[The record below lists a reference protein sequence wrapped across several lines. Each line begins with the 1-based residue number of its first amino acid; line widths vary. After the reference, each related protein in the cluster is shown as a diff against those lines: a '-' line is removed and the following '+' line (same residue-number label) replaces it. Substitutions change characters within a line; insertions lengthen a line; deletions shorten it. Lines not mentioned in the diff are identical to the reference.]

1 MRKLKWGIL
10 STAKIGVRK
19 VVPPMQRAELCEV
32 VAIASRSPE
41 RAAEVAGRLGIP
53 RYHGDYDALIADPE
67 VEAIYN
73 PLPNHLHVPW
83 TEKAAAAGK
92 HVLCEKPIAL
102 DAEEARR
109 LIDARERYGVVIQE
123 AFMVRTHPQWLKARE
138 LIRSGAIGEL
148 RAITG
153 FFSYSNAD
161 PDDIRNQADIGGG
174 GLYDIGCYPITT
186 SRFVTGREPDEVV
199 ATLNRDPAMRIDRLG
214 SAILRF
220 AESDG
225 FPVQAVFTYSTQLVP
240 HQRMQFFGTEGRIE
254 VEIPFNAPNDRP
266 CRLFVD
272 DGSAPTGDGIRM
284 VEIPVCDQYGV
295 AGDAFSRAVLDG
307 TPPPVPLEN
316 SVANMRVIDSLFRS
330 AETGRWVR
338 L

>member
-10 STAKIGVRK
+10 STADIGVRK
-19 VVPPMQRAELCEV
+19 VIPPMQQATACDI
-32 VAIASRSPE
+32 VAIASRDAK
-41 RAAEVAGRLGIP
+41 RAEEVAGRLGIP
-53 RYHGDYDALIADPE
+53 RHHGDYDALLADPE

-109 LIDARERYGVVIQE
+109 LIDARDRHGVVIQE
-123 AFMVRTHPQWLKARE
+123 AFMVRTHPQWLKVRGLVE
-138 LIRSGAIGEL
+138 SGAIGEL
-148 RAITG
+148 RAIQG
-153 FFSYSNAD
+153 FFSYDNTN

-186 SRFVTGREPDEVV
+186 SRFVTGREPESVV
-199 ATLNRDPAMRIDRLG
+199 ATLDRDPEMRIDRLG
-214 SAILRF
+214 SAILQFGR
-220 AESDG
+220 ADG
-225 FPVQAVFTYSTQLVP
+225 YPVQATFTYSTQIVP
-240 HQRMQFFGTEGRIE
+240 YQRMQFFGTTGRIE

-272 DGSAPTGDGIRM
+272 DGSSVTGDGTRI
-284 VEIPVCDQYGV
+284 VEIEQCDQYGV

-316 SVANMRVIDSLFRS
+316 SVANMRVIDACFRS
-330 AETGRWVR
+330 ADSGRWVS